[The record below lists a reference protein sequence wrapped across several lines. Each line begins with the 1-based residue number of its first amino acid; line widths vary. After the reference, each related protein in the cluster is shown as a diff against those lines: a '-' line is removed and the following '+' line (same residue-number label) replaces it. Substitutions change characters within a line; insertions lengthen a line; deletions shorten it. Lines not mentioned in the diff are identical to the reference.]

1 MQSNSHVNNNIEER
15 MIDLYILKMRFNK
28 TWECFSLVK
37 DLPVLS
43 LVKDPSRPNAGRREK
58 INLKFYFHTSLWC
71 LKRFYEGF
79 KGFRKTFRGT
89 TKKCKNKNLTYFFS
103 SSGIGMRRVN
113 LK

>member
-1 MQSNSHVNNNIEER
+1 MFENL
-15 MIDLYILKMRFNK
+15 MILSGHIGLF
-28 TWECFSLVK
+28 LI
-37 DLPVLS
+37 LPVPCISESCTEIIKL
-43 LVKDPSRPNAGRREK
+43 N
-58 INLKFYFHTSLWC
+58 FYFHTSLWC

-89 TKKCKNKNLTYFFS
+89 TKKYKNKNLTYFFS

>member
-1 MQSNSHVNNNIEER
+1 
-15 MIDLYILKMRFNK
+15 MRFNK

-79 KGFRKTFRGT
+79 KGFSIQ
-89 TKKCKNKNLTYFFS
+89 LS
-103 SSGIGMRRVN
+103 VMHGMGRVLN
-113 LK
+113 SP